1 MIMNFQ
7 CPNRG
12 LTTARTPGCA
22 AFVLSAPGVCL
33 AGYPVLTGKPL
44 QRPRTLL
51 QRLKF
56 LFGDKIRVASNLG
69 SVLALLWGQSAI
81 ACAVRARV
89 MSAGTFPAF
98 PPP

>member
-1 MIMNFQ
+1 MKIDFHD
-7 CPNRG
+7 PNRG
-12 LTTARTPGCA
+12 VTTARTPGRA
-22 AFVLSAPGVCL
+22 AFVLSAPDVSLSVIAFL
-33 AGYPVLTGKPL
+33 AEKSL
-44 QRPRTLL
+44 QRHSTLL
-51 QRLKF
+51 QRLKVRVS
-56 LFGDKIRVASNLG
+56 DKIRVASNFG